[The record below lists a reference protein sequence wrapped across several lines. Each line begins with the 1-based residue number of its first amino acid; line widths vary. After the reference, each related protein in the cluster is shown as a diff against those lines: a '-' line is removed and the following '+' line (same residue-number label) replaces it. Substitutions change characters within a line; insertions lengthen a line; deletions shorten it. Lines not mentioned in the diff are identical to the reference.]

1 MKTENYF
8 QKLRRLLAS
17 SQFAVFCL
25 ATLAADVANARAPL
39 GLPDPSLLSIC
50 GSAAVIGVVA
60 YRLKKRK

>member
-17 SQFAVFCL
+17 PQFAVFCL
-25 ATLAADVANARAPL
+25 ATLVADVANARLAL
-39 GLPDPSLLSIC
+39 GLPDPSLLSIW
-50 GSAAVIGVVA
+50 GSAAVIGMVA

>member
-1 MKTENYF
+1 M
-8 QKLRRLLAS
+8 
-17 SQFAVFCL
+17 
-25 ATLAADVANARAPL
+25 